1 MQYIPLRT
9 VYCLWGWVQWP
20 PINIIHA
27 QTLFLFVK
35 QIGDQMHYLTFQE
48 VIMLFRPYLRD
59 TENNIISE
67 RVFPQVTLSKSLK
80 INLSVLFIVKS
91 GRNVP

>member
-1 MQYIPLRT
+1 
-9 VYCLWGWVQWP
+9 
-20 PINIIHA
+20 
-27 QTLFLFVK
+27 
-35 QIGDQMHYLTFQE
+35 
-48 VIMLFRPYLRD
+48 MLFRPYLRD

-91 GRNVP
+91 GRNVL